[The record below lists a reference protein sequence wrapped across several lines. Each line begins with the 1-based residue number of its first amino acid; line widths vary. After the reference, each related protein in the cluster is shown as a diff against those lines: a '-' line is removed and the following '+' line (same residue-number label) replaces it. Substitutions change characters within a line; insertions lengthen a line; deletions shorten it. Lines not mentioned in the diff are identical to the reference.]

1 MGTANQVL
9 ARLPTTI
16 FTVMSA
22 LAVECGAVNL
32 GQGFPDEDG
41 PESLRQAAADFTRN
55 GPSQYPPMLGLP
67 DLRRAVAAHDKRFYG
82 IDVDPMSQV
91 MVTSGATEALA
102 AAFFGLLNAG
112 DEAIIFEPAYDSYAP
127 IIRLIGA
134 VPKFLRLQAPDW
146 ALPAQELRAAIT
158 TRTRLIVINT
168 PMNPTGKVFSS
179 AELTQIADIARAHD
193 LIVVCDEVYEHLV
206 FSGSQHI
213 PLMTLPGMGDRSV
226 RIASAGKTFSLTGW
240 KVGYITASADIIGRL
255 AKAHQFLTFTTPPAL
270 QAAIALG
277 LGFDDAYYDGLA
289 KDLEHKRDFLAQGLA
304 QAGFH
309 ALPCPATYFLTL
321 DVSDRAGGD
330 ALAYAQALTRSPG
343 VASIPYSAFYDSDPP
358 QNLIRLCFSK
368 KHAVLEE
375 AVNRLSIIARPL

>member
-22 LAVECGAVNL
+22 LANECGAVNL

-82 IDVDPMSQV
+82 LEVDPMSQV

-112 DEAIIFEPAYDSYAP
+112 DEVIILEPAYDSYAP

-134 VPKFLRLQAPDW
+134 APKFVRLQAPDW
-146 ALPAQELRAAIT
+146 ALPAQELRQAIT
-158 TRTRLIVINT
+158 ARTRLIVINT

-179 AELTQIADIARAHD
+179 AELALIADLAIAHD

-206 FSGSQHI
+206 FSGAQHI
-213 PLMTLPGMGDRSV
+213 PLMTLPGMADRSV

-270 QAAIALG
+270 QAAVAMG
-277 LGFDDAYYDGLA
+277 LSFEDGYYDGLSQ
-289 KDLEHKRDFLAQGLA
+289 DLERKRDFLAQGLE

-309 ALPCPATYFLTL
+309 PLPCPATYFLTL

-330 ALAYAQALTRSPG
+330 ALAYAQTLTRSPG
-343 VASIPYSAFYDSDPP
+343 VASIPYSAFYDGDPP

-368 KHAVLEE
+368 RHEVLAE
-375 AVNRLSIIARPL
+375 AVKRLSAIARQ